1 MARSREEIS
10 RELAGYLLGVLGV
23 LGLLAVLTYHPA
35 DPSLFSEGSDT
46 VRNLLSYGGA
56 AIAGVLVGL
65 LGLAALGVP
74 VLMISVGWH
83 WLRGHELESP
93 RIQGTAWAVA
103 AFGADGVLAAVI
115 GRTPYRGGELEW
127 GGEIGRL
134 VARGLNE
141 SLGPVATI
149 VLCAAALLAGAV
161 FGVRGS
167 LLTVFSGT
175 GGFFA
180 GKRSEIAARW
190 ARRRESRRREGM
202 RRELLRRHQERHPG
216 AGQPELVAHERF
228 GDASFR
234 IRRVHRV
241 AVVTEEPP
249 PLRRV
254 APERAVSVPGRSAPE
269 DEPEPGVRPR
279 RAPARRVEA
288 EPVQERF
295 EFPEAPISP
304 LPEKTMLMPAP
315 PSPELDPRQLSTM
328 REHVEAKCHEFRVDG
343 GVEDVLP
350 GPVITT
356 YEFRPAAGVKYAQV
370 VRLEEDLALGLQ
382 VEAVRIERIPGKATV
397 GIEVPNPERQTIV
410 LREIVESSKFV
421 HSASPLTLAL
431 GKDIHGRPFVA
442 DMQRMPHLLIG
453 GFTGSGK
460 SVGINAMIMSILF
473 KATPEQVR
481 FILIDPKQVELGMY
495 ERLPHLLTPIISDP
509 KEAARALRWA
519 VRQMRER
526 YALLAACKVR
536 NLTQYNALLGD
547 AETRRAAAESA
558 GTGELRPLPFIV
570 VIIDELAD
578 LMMTCAN
585 EVEDS
590 IGHLSQM
597 ARAVGIH
604 LLFATQRPSVDIVTG
619 VIKANFPCRISYKV
633 RTRFDSRTILDTEGA
648 ECLLGMGDML
658 YLAAGTSRPV
668 RLHGCLVREEEILTV
683 LKHLRRLGKPEFDP
697 GVLAEPEPGVGFG
710 GETEWDD
717 PMYDQAA
724 RLVVS
729 SRKASASYI
738 QRKLRLGYA
747 RSARLLDMMEQEGV
761 VGPSQGSRGR
771 EVLVPPEYFGEVDAT
786 HQDDGEEDPADG

>member
-1 MARSREEIS
+1 MPRTREAITREI
-10 RELAGYLLGVLGV
+10 AGYLLGLIGV
-23 LGLLAVLTYHPA
+23 LVLLAVVTYHPL
-35 DPSLFSEGSDT
+35 DPSLFAAGSD
-46 VRNLLSYGGA
+46 VVHNLLSHGGA
-56 AIAGVLVGL
+56 DIAGVLVGL
-65 LGLAALGVP
+65 LGAPSLAVP
-74 VLMISVGWH
+74 VLMMVVGWH
-83 WLRGHELESP
+83 WLRGRELESP
-93 RIQGTAWAVA
+93 GIQGGSWGVA
-103 AFGADGVLAAVI
+103 IVGGAGVLTI
-115 GRTPYRGGELEW
+115 LLGKSPYRGGDLEW
-127 GGEIGRL
+127 GGELGRIV
-134 VARGLNE
+134 VAGLNE
-141 SLGPVATI
+141 SLGPIGAL
-149 VLCAAALLAGAV
+149 VLCCGALLAGVV

-167 LLTVFSGT
+167 LAQVFGA
-175 GGFFA
+175 GGAYFSRR
-180 GKRSEIAARW
+180 RSALSARW
-190 ARRRESRRREGM
+190 ARRREEHRRHDMRRR
-202 RRELLRRHQERHPG
+202 LLRRHQERHPSAPG
-216 AGQPELVAHERF
+216 PPLVAR
-228 GDASFR
+228 
-234 IRRVHRV
+234 
-241 AVVTEEPP
+241 
-249 PLRRV
+249 
-254 APERAVSVPGRSAPE
+254 ERAGRAKFRFRRLHQVAMVN
-269 DEPEPGVRPR
+269 DEPVAAPAPAAAGGRPPSPPRPR
-279 RAPARRVEA
+279 RASAPRVEPLA
-288 EPVQERF
+288 VQEVF
-295 EFPEAPISP
+295 DFVTETPASP
-304 LPEKTMLMPAP
+304 LPEKTMLLQP
-315 PSPELDPRQLSTM
+315 PPPPTMDPKQLASM
-328 REHVEAKCHEFRVDG
+328 RELVETKCQEFKVEG
-343 GVEDVLP
+343 KVEDVLP

-431 GKDIHGRPFVA
+431 GKDIHGRPFVT

-473 KATPEQVR
+473 KATPEVVR

-495 ERLPHLLTPIISDP
+495 EKLPHLLTPIISDP
-509 KEAARALRWA
+509 KDAARALRWA

-536 NLTQYNALLGD
+536 NLTQYNALLTDTEARSVAARTAG
-547 AETRRAAAESA
+547 AE
-558 GTGELRPLPFIV
+558 ELRPLPFIV
-570 VIIDELAD
+570 IIIDELAD
-578 LMMTCAN
+578 LMMTCPT

-633 RTRFDSRTILDTEGA
+633 RTRFDSRTILDTEGS
-648 ECLLGMGDML
+648 ECLLGQGDML
-658 YLAAGTSRPV
+658 YLAAGTSRPI

-697 GVLAEPEPGVGFG
+697 RVLEEPEPGTALG
-710 GETEWDD
+710 GGAEWDD

-724 RLVVS
+724 RLVVA

-771 EVLVPPEYFGEVDAT
+771 EVLVPPDHFGEVDAT
-786 HQDDGEEDPADG
+786 HGGDGEEGASDD

>member
-1 MARSREEIS
+1 MARTREEIT
-10 RELAGYLLGVLGV
+10 REIAGYLLALMGLLV
-23 LGLLAVLTYHPA
+23 LLAVVTYHPL
-35 DPSLFSEGSDT
+35 DPSLFAAGSD
-46 VRNLLSYGGA
+46 VVHNLLSVGGA
-56 AIAGVLVGL
+56 AIAGVAVGL
-65 LGLAALGVP
+65 FGVAALGVP
-74 VLMISVGWH
+74 VIMLVVGWH
-83 WLRGHELESP
+83 WLHGRELESP
-93 RIQGTAWAVA
+93 GIQGTAWVA
-103 AFGADGVLAAVI
+103 ALVGADGVLTALV
-115 GRTPYRGGELEW
+115 GKTPFRGGELEW
-127 GGEIGRL
+127 GGELGRL
-134 VARGLNE
+134 VVRGLGE
-141 SLGPVATI
+141 SLGAVGA
-149 VLCAAALLAGAV
+149 VLVCGAALLAGVV

-167 LLTVFSGT
+167 LALVLSGV
-175 GGFFA
+175 GALA
-180 GKRSEIAARW
+180 GRKRSEMAARL
-190 ARRRESRRREGM
+190 ARRREDRRRGVM
-202 RRELLRRHQERHPG
+202 RRELLRRHQDRHPG
-216 AGQPELVAHERF
+216 APRPLLLARERS
-228 GDASFR
+228 GEARFR
-234 IRRVHRV
+234 IRRLHQV
-241 AVVTEEPP
+241 AVVAETPP
-249 PLRRV
+249 PQRV
-254 APERAVSVPGRSAPE
+254 SASDRTAAPQEAQPAPRAQ
-269 DEPEPGVRPR
+269 
-279 RAPARRVEA
+279 RAAARRVEA
-288 EPVQERF
+288 VQVQERF
-295 EFPEAPISP
+295 DFPEAPISP
-304 LPEKTMLMPAP
+304 LPEKTMLLVPPPA
-315 PSPELDPRQLSTM
+315 PELDPKHLAAM
-328 REHVEAKCHEFRVDG
+328 REHVEAKCQEFRVDG
-343 GVEDVLP
+343 RVEDVLP

-410 LREIVESSKFV
+410 LRELIESSKFV

-473 KATPEQVR
+473 KATPDQVR

-495 ERLPHLLTPIISDP
+495 EKLPHLLTPIISDP

-526 YALLAACKVR
+526 YALLAVCKVR

-547 AETRRAAAESA
+547 AEARRVAAENA
-558 GTGELRPLPFIV
+558 GTEELKPLPFIV

-578 LMMTCAN
+578 LMMTCAS

-658 YLAAGTSRPV
+658 YLAAGTSRPI

-697 GVLAEPEPGVGFG
+697 AVTAEPEPGVGLG
-710 GETEWDD
+710 GGAEWDD

-724 RLVVS
+724 RLVVG

-771 EVLVPPEYFGEVDAT
+771 EVLVPADYFGEVDAT
-786 HQDDGEEDPADG
+786 ARTNGEEDATDD